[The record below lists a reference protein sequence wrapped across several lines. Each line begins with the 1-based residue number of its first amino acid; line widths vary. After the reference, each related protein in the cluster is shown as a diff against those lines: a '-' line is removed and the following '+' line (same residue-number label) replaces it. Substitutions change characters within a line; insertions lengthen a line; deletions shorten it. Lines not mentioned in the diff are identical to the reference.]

1 MNKPIGVFDS
11 GVGGLTVLKELR
23 RQLPREDIV
32 YLGDTAHVP
41 YGGKSRDTICRLTVN
56 NILFLLSKRV
66 KAVVVACNSASS
78 VALPEIRD
86 YFTVPVL
93 GVVEAGVESALAT
106 GFRRIGII
114 GTKATIR
121 SRAYQ
126 SLLEKADRS
135 LALKAESC
143 PLFVPLV
150 EEGWAASVTA
160 RDVAREYLK
169 DFNGK
174 VDTLILGCTHYPL
187 LKRVIS
193 GILPQVKLIDSAVAV
208 AQQTRAMLVD
218 RGLLSTR
225 KKNGKTSY
233 FLTDDSPVFYDL
245 VKAIMKEDV
254 KPVITDHV

>member
-1 MNKPIGVFDS
+1 MNRPIGVFDS

-23 RQLPREDIV
+23 RQLPQEDIV

-56 NILFLLSKRV
+56 NILFLLSKKV

-78 VALPEIRD
+78 VALPGIRD
-86 YFTVPVL
+86 YFTVPVM

-106 GFRRIGII
+106 GSRRIGII

-126 SLLEKADRS
+126 ELLEKADAG
-135 LALKAESC
+135 LVLKAQSC

-150 EEGWAASVTA
+150 EEGWSGSATA
-160 RDVAREYLK
+160 REVAGKYLRGFK
-169 DFNGK
+169 GN

-187 LKRVIS
+187 LKRVIA
-193 GILPQVKLIDSAVAV
+193 GVLPKVKLIDSAVAV
-208 AQQTRAMLVD
+208 AQQTRSMLVA
-218 RGLLSTR
+218 RGLLGTR
-225 KKNGKTSY
+225 KKKGTTSY
-233 FLTDDSPVFYDL
+233 YLTDDSPVFYDL